1 MCLDKQG
8 VFSFWAL
15 SVWMFHVSPLHSQ
28 VTIVTVPR
36 GRPPLPPPPTVERQA
51 VDEVESEKE
60 RRRERRR
67 SEERGAAG
75 GRRESLAIPA
85 GRKKRRGKGRLSEA
99 LEPLKF

>member
-1 MCLDKQG
+1 M
-8 VFSFWAL
+8 WR
-15 SVWMFHVSPLHSQ
+15 FHVSPLHSQ

-60 RRRERRR
+60 RRREKRR

-75 GRRESLAIPA
+75 EKRGSLAIPA
-85 GRKKRRGKGRLSEA
+85 GRKKRRGKGRLSKARVTEVLMLHFVFLDA
-99 LEPLKF
+99 